1 MKLSEICT
9 VLEKYKCNSFTEK
22 VVLGLTHDSR
32 KVKEGYIFVA
42 IKGYKSDGHDFIT
55 MAIEKGTQ

>member
-1 MKLSEICT
+1 MKKTFSLMGFEGRKMKLSEICA

-32 KVKEGYIFVA
+32 KVKEGYILLL
-42 IKGYKSDGHDFIT
+42 
-55 MAIEKGTQ
+55 